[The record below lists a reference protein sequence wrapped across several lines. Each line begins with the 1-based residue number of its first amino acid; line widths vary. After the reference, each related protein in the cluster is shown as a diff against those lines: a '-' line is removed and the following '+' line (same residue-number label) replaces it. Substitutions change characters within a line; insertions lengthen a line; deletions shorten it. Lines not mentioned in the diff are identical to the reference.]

1 MVKTAKKNF
10 FSRNSDIFT
19 LIAITVA
26 ILALS
31 AIKFFTKFD
40 YRIYDILIRL
50 SPKVK
55 QEENLLLVDIEDVS
69 LNREGTWPWTRDL
82 LGNVL
87 ISMKELGAYNA
98 VFDIEYLS
106 PANKGAVGNIAS
118 VTEETFGNGEQQ
130 IAYNIEEFSSSIQR
144 GETNARNASQKA
156 SELTGKV
163 DEILYGMYNSIYE
176 GVNRD
181 FDDYFARS
189 IQFFGNT
196 SLTINAY
203 DIKIERG
210 QENKD
215 YEKER
220 FLFNVKDPKERIR
233 RENEE
238 ATRNAKAEKGFV
250 PALYSLGKRAAGEG
264 FTNVILDSDG
274 SRRRIELFNYHEG
287 KYIGQLAFAPLVR
300 MLDVQSFER
309 KRKSLIL
316 RGALFPGKEKRED
329 IKIPLDE
336 NGRMM
341 INWQHSTYNDSFRH
355 VPVYMV
361 LDLDKLEHDT
371 IESLKELALLGG
383 TDYGAKGNAEETE
396 LSTWISYVPD
406 IVESY
411 KQLIGEKTRL
421 LSLCEG
427 FDIHGKAIGGG
438 ITDQEYQAYFSAKA
452 QFFQELESFSQS
464 LLSLAASAEE
474 STAKAIKK
482 FASVLEQYQKLHQ
495 SLAIEFANSF
505 CLIGNSATAS
515 TDLGVTPFQSGYPN
529 LGTHANV
536 ANTILQ
542 KDFIRCVNLYTA
554 ILLVFAFTLAVLLL
568 TRKFSAFAKNAV
580 GLVYLLPPTLIFCIL
595 MIAFRIYVPIVAP
608 FLLALF
614 TYITQMVLNFALA
627 EKEKKTLRR
636 GFDAY
641 VAPEVVNQIVKN
653 PSLLSL
659 GGANKRMTAL
669 FSDVRTFSGFT
680 ECINREEGEQH
691 GAVRLVDILNGYLG
705 VLSDA
710 IMDCHGTIDKYVG
723 DEIVSFFGAPVDDPL
738 NAYNACLAGIRMK
751 QAEAIYNEEHKD
763 ELPIHPVTH
772 TPFLLK
778 SRVGINTG
786 DMVVG
791 NMGTQ
796 KKLNYTVMGN
806 NVNLASRLE
815 GTNKAYDSWIMCS
828 ESTWQEANSGQTQGL
843 LVARQLD
850 CVRVIN
856 VEKPVQI
863 YSIAGLKSDL
873 KKEELE
879 SVELFNKAMEWYLKG
894 REEGADPKDIKDFS
908 KAKKLFSD
916 AYRCNPTSDVQ
927 DKNYISP
934 EKKMIVRCENYI
946 VNGLPRDVN
955 GDVIK
960 WDGVYT
966 MTSK

>member
-1 MVKTAKKNF
+1 MANKVKKIF
-10 FSRNSDIFT
+10 FSHNTDILM
-19 LIAITVA
+19 LIVITALIMV
-26 ILALS
+26 LS
-31 AIKFFTKFD
+31 ALKLFTKFD
-40 YRIYDILIRL
+40 HRIYDILIRH
-50 SPKVK
+50 SPKVR
-55 QEENLLLVDIEDVS
+55 QDENILLVDIEDVS

-87 ISMKELGAYNA
+87 IRMKELGAYNA
-98 VFDIEYLS
+98 VFDIEYVS
-106 PANKGAVGNIAS
+106 PASKGASGDIVS
-118 VTEETFGNGEQQ
+118 LTEETFGNGEQK
-130 IAYNIEEFSSSIQR
+130 IAYNIEEFSSSIQSGR
-144 GETNARNASQKA
+144 TNALNARQKG
-156 SELTGKV
+156 SELTDAV

-176 GVNRD
+176 GINRD
-181 FDDYFARS
+181 FDDYFART

-203 DIKIERG
+203 DIKIDRTPEE
-210 QENKD
+210 QD
-215 YEKER
+215 YAKER
-220 FLFNVKDPKERIR
+220 FLFNVKDPKDFIR

-238 ATRNAKAEKGFV
+238 ATRTANAEKGFTT
-250 PALYSLGKRAAGEG
+250 ALHTLGSRAIGEG
-264 FTNVILDSDG
+264 FTNVIIDTDG
-274 SRRRIELFNYHEG
+274 TRRRIELLNYHEG
-287 KYIGQLAFAPLVR
+287 KYIGQLAFSPLVR

-309 KRKSLIL
+309 KRKSLL
-316 RGALFPGKEKRED
+316 LKGALLPGKEKRED
-329 IKIPLDE
+329 ISIPLDE
-336 NGRMM
+336 NGRLM

-355 VPVYMV
+355 VPVYMI
-361 LDLDKLEHDT
+361 LDLDKLEHKV
-371 IESLKELALLGG
+371 IESLRQVENISLSADDAKQAELA
-383 TDYGAKGNAEETE
+383 
-396 LSTWISYVPD
+396 SWISYVPD
-406 IVESY
+406 LLDGY
-411 KQLIGEKTRL
+411 KQILEEKKRL
-421 LSLCEG
+421 LSLCNG
-427 FDIHGKAIGGG
+427 FDTQNKPIGGG
-438 ITDQEYQAYFSAKA
+438 ISAEEYQAYFSAKTS
-452 QFFQELESFSQS
+452 FFQDLDSYSKS
-464 LLSLAASAEE
+464 ILSLAPAAGEDSV
-474 STAKAIKK
+474 KAINQ
-482 FASVLEQYQKLHQ
+482 FATVLSEYESLHKSLSV
-495 SLAIEFANSF
+495 EFENSF
-505 CLIGNSATAS
+505 CFIGNSASAS

-542 KDFIRCVNLYTA
+542 KDFIRTVNPFAA
-554 ILLVFAFTLAVLLL
+554 IFLVFFFTALVLLY
-568 TRKFSAFAKNAV
+568 TRKFSSFAKNAV
-580 GLVYLLPPTLIFCIL
+580 GLVYLFPPAIIFCAL
-595 MIAFRIYVPIVAP
+595 MIFFRIYVPVVAP

-614 TYITQMVLNFALA
+614 TYTAQMVLNFALA

-653 PSLLSL
+653 PALLSL

-738 NAYNACLAGIRMK
+738 NAYNACIAGIRMK

-763 ELPIHPVTH
+763 ELPIHPITH

-828 ESTWQEANSGQTQGL
+828 ESTWQEANSGKTQGL
-843 LVARQLD
+843 LLARQLD

-863 YSIAGLKSDL
+863 YSIVGLKSEL

-894 REEGADPKDIKDFS
+894 REEGAAPKDIKDFK
-908 KAKKLFSD
+908 KAKKLFAD

-946 VNGLPRDVN
+946 VNGLPRDLN